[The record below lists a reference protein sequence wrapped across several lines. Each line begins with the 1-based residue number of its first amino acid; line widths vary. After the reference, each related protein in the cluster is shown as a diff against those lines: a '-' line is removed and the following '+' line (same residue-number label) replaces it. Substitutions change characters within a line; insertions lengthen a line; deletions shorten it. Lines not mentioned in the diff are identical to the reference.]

1 MGRIGYEV
9 EDGVDYSTQMGAYSS
24 GKEVAKAISAVT

>member
-1 MGRIGYEV
+1 MGYEV
-9 EDGVDYSTQMGAYSS
+9 KGGVDYSTLMVAYSS